1 MYGDQFGEFLCGWL
15 KGLKAIHLKKQNL
28 TLINETVLNITY
40 IAGRRQVK
48 NNFRMKCSCLHFSLL
63 KQMKSLVPSYNYMK
77 WIKNLTKKIKLVI
90 TNR

>member
-15 KGLKAIHLKKQNL
+15 KGLKA
-28 TLINETVLNITY
+28 ITY

-77 WIKNLTKKIKLVI
+77 WIKNLTKKI
-90 TNR
+90 